1 MDGKERGPIRR
12 FSVIC
17 TAFVHAEG
25 RRKMRKFL
33 NRAKNTEK
41 ISVIKNQELTQKSKE
56 YILSKVRKN

>member
-1 MDGKERGPIRR
+1 
-12 FSVIC
+12 
-17 TAFVHAEG
+17 
-25 RRKMRKFL
+25 MRKFL

>member
-1 MDGKERGPIRR
+1 VTQEEAGKTFEWMEKKEVRFGG

-41 ISVIKNQELTQKSKE
+41 ISVIKN
-56 YILSKVRKN
+56 